1 MERQRDARLKAGYDA
16 LYRLSLN
23 LGESATTEGKFTVG
37 LQVIEDA
44 TRAAEEAWNYQ
55 LSEIQNLTET
65 LARKKKLDEKEI
77 ASEIT
82 LLQEKE
88 RRAVL
93 AFQLMLIA
101 QQVGMRFESDYTAAR
116 IKKNKK
122 IVEKCLGEH
131 AQRREE
137 YRRMLG
143 KKVSKLG
150 GPVLKLA
157 DAAKDEG
164 YEAANVII
172 GVLHEVSRQTARLNP
187 VEMRKKAK
195 EANRTHKALIMDSL
209 DTGNA
214 VRQLAE
220 NYEDELDELDFAFN
234 QADTVVIEDG
244 QVRLFV
250 TGDVDKGEDKA
261 E

>member
-1 MERQRDARLKAGYDA
+1 M
-16 LYRLSLN
+16 
-23 LGESATTEGKFTVG
+23 
-37 LQVIEDA
+37 
-44 TRAAEEAWNYQ
+44 
-55 LSEIQNLTET
+55 
-65 LARKKKLDEKEI
+65 
-77 ASEIT
+77 
-82 LLQEKE
+82 
-88 RRAVL
+88 
-93 AFQLMLIA
+93 
-101 QQVGMRFESDYTAAR
+101 
-116 IKKNKK
+116 
-122 IVEKCLGEH
+122 
-131 AQRREE
+131 
-137 YRRMLG
+137 
-143 KKVSKLG
+143 
-150 GPVLKLA
+150 
-157 DAAKDEG
+157 
-164 YEAANVII
+164 
-172 GVLHEVSRQTARLNP
+172 SRQTARLNP

>member
-1 MERQRDARLKAGYDA
+1 
-16 LYRLSLN
+16 
-23 LGESATTEGKFTVG
+23 
-37 LQVIEDA
+37 
-44 TRAAEEAWNYQ
+44 
-55 LSEIQNLTET
+55 
-65 LARKKKLDEKEI
+65 
-77 ASEIT
+77 
-82 LLQEKE
+82 
-88 RRAVL
+88 
-93 AFQLMLIA
+93 MLIA

-195 EANRTHKALIMDSL
+195 EANRMHKALIMDSL